1 MEFFSGI
8 LMFSYQF
15 GHLNR
20 QQMAKGATSL
30 YFLYIY
36 KTTVESYFCGIFGG
50 KKTLFRYFV
59 LIHFLFMMMMF
70 GGLLKQN

>member
-36 KTTVESYFCGIFGG
+36 TKLQLNHIFVEYLGE
-50 KKTLFRYFV
+50 KKHCFAISF
-59 LIHFLFMMMMF
+59 
-70 GGLLKQN
+70 